1 MYVQIQ
7 PCICTHTTMYLY
19 IYICINKTI
28 TTVNV
33 QITTAYMFT
42 FQPVSIVLIHQAAC
56 SYCYYRGLYIFRNMS
71 HTGHS
76 IIQLYK
82 VLRNNKNNQ
91 LLLTNN
97 QYPLICQLQL
107 QLQLQLQTPPHQP
120 SPTTPTQCPSN
131 LPTHKKMPQLQ
142 TYR

>member
-1 MYVQIQ
+1 
-7 PCICTHTTMYLY
+7 
-19 IYICINKTI
+19 
-28 TTVNV
+28 
-33 QITTAYMFT
+33 
-42 FQPVSIVLIHQAAC
+42 
-56 SYCYYRGLYIFRNMS
+56 MS

-131 LPTHKKMPQLQ
+131 LPTHKKNA
-142 TYR
+142 TTVDI